1 MKGIDKKLFPEDSE
15 WLKGSFADLREM
27 FGSFEYFAKYI
38 RKRFPNTK
46 DSEIE
51 GIRAAFLIEGVEVH
65 FQPAEELER
74 VRVHVGYG
82 SSTIKIFVPDLTTYT
97 DADRRRIEDEYFD
110 RYASR
115 IKESHVRMNALLWY
129 LLSEPKKEEIKKH
142 FPNEIDPS
150 ELDLFQEGKKP

>member
-15 WLKGSFADLREM
+15 WLKGSYADLREM

-38 RKRFPNTK
+38 RKRFPSAK
-46 DSEIE
+46 ESEIE

-65 FQPAEELER
+65 WKAEIER

-82 SSTIKIFVPDLTTYT
+82 SSTIKVFLPDLAKYS
-97 DADRRRIEDEYFD
+97 DADRERLEGEYLD

-115 IKESHVRMNALLWY
+115 IKESHIRMNALLWY
-129 LLSEPKKEEIKKH
+129 LLSESKKSEIAKH
-142 FPNEIDPS
+142 FPEDIDPAELNLFGS
-150 ELDLFQEGKKP
+150 EKK